1 MQFIAVVHHEEGSAY
16 GVHFPDVPG
25 CYAAADNPGD
35 ILKHAIIALDDFF
48 ADGHEVPEGRDIEA
62 IRKEAEDD
70 LKEGAYLMMVPH
82 IPRPTKVERVNV
94 TFDRSLLEAIDQSV
108 ELTGLKNRSAWLAM
122 AAKKE
127 IQQEHNAA

>member
-25 CYAAADNPGD
+25 CHAAADNPGD
-35 ILKHAIIALDDFF
+35 ILKSAIAALDDYF
-48 ADGHEVPEGRDIEA
+48 ADGHEVPEARDIEV
-62 IRKEAEDD
+62 IRKEAEED

-94 TFDRSLLEAIDQSV
+94 TFDRGLLAAIDQSV
-108 ELTGLKNRSAWLAM
+108 ELMGLKNRSAWLAM

-127 IQQEHNAA
+127 IEQEHSAA